1 MSLSQALKAHYSNK
15 NRPLNSRQIVLPGV
29 ATGIGATVTAANNPL
44 LGTWI
49 DVAAIADITTDTLVV
64 GVLIDTPS
72 AGCIL
77 SLDIGST
84 WAAGTNYDDAT
95 AVNAVPAAIV
105 AAHRAWV
112 RTEIATDAGIIMS
125 IMLTFPVWIPNASGI
140 LARGYTVAGAETLNV
155 SVICL
160 QNFEGG

>member
-29 ATGIGATVTAANNPL
+29 GTGIGATVTAANNPL

-49 DVAAIADITTDTLVV
+49 DVALLALITTDTLIV
-64 GVLIDTPS
+64 GAVLDTPS

-84 WAAGTNYDDAT
+84 WAAGTNYANAA
-95 AVNAVPAAIV
+95 AVNAVPAAVI

-112 RTEIATDAGIIMS
+112 RTEIATDVGVIEP
-125 IMLTFPVWIPNASGI
+125 IMLTFPIWIPNGSGI
-140 LARGYTVAGAETLNV
+140 LARGYTVGGAETVNV